1 MVIHATSACA
11 DHGHSR
17 CDETVMLPLP
27 PAALRA
33 AVRVVPWPV
42 KPGQARTATEWWLFD
57 PGKAER
63 ELGFTTR
70 ALAETIA
77 ATVPAAR

>member
-1 MVIHATSACA
+1 
-11 DHGHSR
+11 
-17 CDETVMLPLP
+17 MLPLP
-27 PAALRA
+27 PPVLRA

-42 KPGQARTATEWWLFD
+42 KPGEARTATEWWIFD

-70 ALAETIA
+70 PLAETIRDTA
-77 ATVPAAR
+77 ADGR